1 MDEELKKYL
10 DEAAEQRAR
19 VREKLMEK
27 QEPKVWIDEMQYNSK
42 AWDAIRALRERQNLE
57 SLGRW
62 VINKC
67 LIAGLEK

>member
-1 MDEELKKYL
+1 MDEELKRFL

-19 VREKLMEK
+19 VRELKTK
-27 QEPKVWIDEMQYNSK
+27 Q
-42 AWDAIRALRERQNLE
+42 AWGAIEALKQRQSLE

-67 LIAGLEK
+67 LIAGVKFK